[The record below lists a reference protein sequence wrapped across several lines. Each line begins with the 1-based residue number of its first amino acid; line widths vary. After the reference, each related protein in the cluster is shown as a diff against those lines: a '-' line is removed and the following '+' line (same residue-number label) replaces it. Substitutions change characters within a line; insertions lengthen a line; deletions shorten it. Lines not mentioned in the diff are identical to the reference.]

1 MKQDK
6 EYIFTDKSARQDR
19 ARIVA
24 TIPCFNEASFIGD
37 VVRRT
42 MYYVDEV
49 IVVDDGSDDN
59 TSELAIGAGALV
71 VRHPQRRGAGAA
83 TRTCFETAI
92 ASGADIVVT
101 MDGDNQH
108 YPEEIPQLIAP
119 LLRNEADL
127 VIGSRFLGANCNT
140 PRYRELG
147 IRAITSLLNLGAR
160 VAVSDAQS
168 CFRAHDRALVN
179 SLQITEDGFGFS
191 LEVLMEAERKG
202 LRIAEVSTRC
212 LYHSQCST
220 MNPIRHGFGLIV
232 VLAKLRLKYWRN
244 RRNRNGHIEITR
256 SP

>member
-6 EYIFTDKSARQDR
+6 EYLPTDKSGRQNR
-19 ARIVA
+19 ARIVV
-24 TIPCFNEASFIGD
+24 TIPCFNEADFIGD

-42 MYYVDEV
+42 THYVDEV
-49 IVVDDGSDDN
+49 IVVDDGSNDN
-59 TSELAIGAGALV
+59 TSELAREAGALV
-71 VRHPQRRGAGAA
+71 VRHPYRRGAGAA
-83 TRTCFETAI
+83 TRTCFKTAI
-92 ASGADIVVT
+92 ANGADIVVT

-127 VIGSRFLGANCNT
+127 VIGSRFLGSDCNT

-147 IRAITSLLNLGAR
+147 IRVITTLLNFGSK

-168 CFRAHDRALVN
+168 CFRAHDRALID
-179 SLQITEDGFGFS
+179 SLSITEDGFGFS
-191 LEVLMEAERKG
+191 IEVLMEAERRG
-202 LRIAEVSTRC
+202 LRITEVSTRC

-232 VLAKLRLKYWRN
+232 VLAKLRLKYLRSRW
-244 RRNRNGHIEITR
+244 NRNGHIDINR
-256 SP
+256 YP